1 MDLLSQIGN
10 ANYITLITSYDN
22 ELLFSITLDM
32 SDYEVSEKTDI
43 FEFTNDDG
51 YTFTVYKNDVVADE
65 EGSYIFT
72 NGSIRTVIICGV
84 KPTRLRAG

>member
-1 MDLLSQIGN
+1 MDLLSQIEN
-10 ANYITLITSYDN
+10 ANYITLITSYNN

-72 NGSIRTVIICGV
+72 NGSIRTVMLI
-84 KPTRLRAG
+84 AG

>member
-1 MDLLSQIGN
+1 MDLLSQIEN

-72 NGSIRTVIICGV
+72 NGSIRTVMLI
-84 KPTRLRAG
+84 AG